1 MDNSILKLVVK
12 ISGIIVGFII
22 LVAGYFYWESY
33 QLKENYD
40 ATIIQ
45 NANKRAPS
53 NIEISAPLD
62 STLIARGKRL
72 SSTLHCT
79 YCHGDQLQGRETEE
93 RVSPNITKVR
103 HQYSDAELVK
113 AIRYGLKKDGS
124 VIGGD
129 MPSGESYFH
138 LNDTDTKALIAYIR
152 SLPDLSNENLPST
165 FGHTLS
171 TFEMIGGGFA
181 HLFFG
186 WEPDVDEFIY
196 SSPKS
201 ARPSDGVT
209 IYGRYL
215 AQTHCA
221 RCHGE
226 DLSGEGGY
234 WQTADLA
241 VGAGYSSD
249 QFKKLLREGKAL
261 GDRDIG
267 FMAPLAKEYLSH
279 FTDSEI
285 QAIHSYLQ
293 KRANSNSNNLEQK

>member
-1 MDNSILKLVVK
+1 MQITGNSILKWTVK
-12 ISGIIVGFII
+12 ISVIIIGFFI

-33 QLKENYD
+33 QLKEDYE
-40 ATIIQ
+40 ATRIQ
-45 NANKRAPS
+45 NANKRVPS
-53 NIEISAPLD
+53 NIEILVPFD

-72 SSTLHCT
+72 SKTLHCT
-79 YCHGDQLQGRETEE
+79 YCHGDQLQGRKTEE
-93 RVSPNITKVR
+93 RVSPNITKTR
-103 HQYSDAELVK
+103 HQYSNAELAK
-113 AIRYGLKKDGS
+113 AIRYGLKNDGT

-129 MPSGESYFH
+129 MPSGESYYH

-152 SLPDLSNENLPST
+152 SLPDLSNEDLPST

-171 TFEMIGGGFA
+171 TIEMIRGGFA
-181 HLFFG
+181 HVFFG
-186 WEPDVDEFIY
+186 WEPDVDEFIN
-196 SSPKS
+196 SSPRS
-201 ARPSDGVT
+201 ARPSDGVV

-241 VGAGYSSD
+241 VGAGYSPD

-267 FMAPLAKEYLSH
+267 FMTNLAKGYLSH
-279 FTDSEI
+279 LTDSEI
-285 QAIHSYLQ
+285 QAIHSYLK
-293 KRANSNSNNLEQK
+293 KRAVTSKGN